1 MEPIRVLQEDVIMGA
16 GGMEAFLMNVYRHID
31 REALQFDFMV
41 HREEEGCYEEEILNL
56 GGKIYRT
63 PKFNPFK
70 MHAFRKGIE
79 DVITSHPEYKV
90 IHCHTEL
97 NLWPLKYAH
106 KLGVPVRIAHRHNA
120 KTVLNLKYFFFLYE
134 RMFIKRHCTDMFMC
148 SSPAGEWAYGK
159 NAVESGKVKLI
170 KNGIETERFRF
181 DQTVREEVRRE
192 LGLGNKTAIGHVG
205 RFDVPKNHT
214 FLIDIFEQIHRK
226 NPNTV
231 LVMAGE
237 QQGPI
242 MDNMKKKVEK
252 LGLTDCVQFLGMRR
266 DVNRIYQAMDM
277 FIFPSL
283 WEGLPLTV
291 IEAQTSG
298 LPVLMSDVIAGETVV
313 TPNVD
318 PLSLDLGA
326 EQWADAA
333 LKKLEGFDRRD
344 CSGIVTDAGFDIR
357 TTAAFLQ
364 EFYIEQTLKA
374 RRAQQNK

>member
-16 GGMEAFLMNVYRHID
+16 GGIEAFLMNVYRHID

-41 HREEEGCYEEEILNL
+41 HREEEGCYEEEIRQL

-63 PKFNPFK
+63 PKFNPFN
-70 MHAFRKGIE
+70 MPAFRNGIK
-79 DVITSHPEYKV
+79 DVIKAHPEYKV

-97 NLWPLKYAH
+97 NLWPLRYAH
-106 KLGVPVRIAHRHNA
+106 QLGVPVRIAHRHNA
-120 KTVLNLKYFFFLYE
+120 KTKMNLKHFFFLYE

-148 SSPAGEWAYGK
+148 SKPAGEWAYGK
-159 NAVESGKVKLI
+159 KAVESGEVKLI

-181 DQTVREEVRRE
+181 DENVRAEVRRE
-192 LGLGNKTAIGHVG
+192 LGAGDKIVVGHVG

-214 FLIDIFEQIHRK
+214 FLIDIFEQIHRQ
-226 NPNTV
+226 NPNTI

-242 MDNMKKKVEK
+242 MDNMKAKVAK

-266 DVNRIYQAMDM
+266 DVNRIYQALDI

-283 WEGLPLTV
+283 WEGLPLTG

-298 LPVLMSDVIAGETVV
+298 LPVLMSDVIADETVV
-313 TPNVD
+313 TPNVSR
-318 PLSLDLGA
+318 LSLNLDA
-326 EQWADAA
+326 SQWASAA
-333 LKKLEGFDRRD
+333 LKKLDGYKRTD
-344 CSGIVTDAGFDIR
+344 CSATVADAGFDIR
-357 TTAAFLQ
+357 TTAEFLQ
-364 EFYIEQTLKA
+364 AFYIEQTLKA
-374 RRAQQNK
+374 RREQKNK